1 MNNAA
6 SPQTLEAAISILVDQ
21 DVAKWGE
28 AEREASRAHHANRTY
43 GLALNEL
50 ANRAFMAD
58 SPGAAD
64 LAKAAKK
71 ALTRSDR
78 AVLRAAR

>member
-28 AEREASRAHHANRTY
+28 AEREASQQQHSQRSY

-58 SPGAAD
+58 SAGAAD

>member
-6 SPQTLEAAISILVDQ
+6 IPQTIEAAISILVDQ

-28 AEREASRAHHANRTY
+28 AEREASQRQHSQRSY

-50 ANRAFMAD
+50 ANRAVTAD
-58 SPGAAD
+58 EPNAD
-64 LAKAAKK
+64 LSKAAKK
-71 ALTRSDR
+71 ALTKTDR
-78 AVLRAAR
+78 AFLRTAR